1 MPKCSRFFSSHV
13 LILLYLF
20 HVHVENTIS
29 EEMRS
34 TVGIGLVL
42 DMNSTFGTMVNMCM
56 DMAVS
61 DFYQAHPNHITRLQ
75 LHKKDAKSVLDA
87 NVAVLELINAEEVCG
102 IFAPH
107 GSEQEAFAAAI
118 GETVRLPI
126 ISFTARSSSVSY
138 KDNRYF
144 VSTTPDEAVQSHA
157 LAAICQ
163 KFEWPEVVIL
173 YEDDTEYGNNFVSRT
188 INVFHDA
195 GIEVPYK
202 TSIATS
208 ANDSHILK
216 ELKMLKKKKTRV
228 FLVHAVPALGSR
240 LFDIASNAGMM
251 KEGYAWVVTDSLS
264 IFLDSVDFS
273 ARDSMDGV
281 LGIRPYLFASK
292 KLKSFQERW
301 KRNMLLN
308 NTTSGSITEVNIHGL
323 WAYDAVT
330 ALAIAIENIRRV
342 NSSLLDVNGDKNR
355 TDNRGLRISVLGQ
368 MLLSEVSNTKFRGL
382 AGDFELVDGKLKA
395 SAFEIFNI
403 IGNGE
408 RKLGFWTLER
418 GIIRELN
425 SSFVEPTNSVSTN
438 ELKNVL
444 WPGNSVMRPK
454 GRAILETED
463 LRIGIPWKPGFKE
476 FVNVVIDPTTNQTNV
491 NGFCIDIFLAALKVL
506 PLSINYEFRIYNDS
520 KSSNWSYDSML
531 HKIPEEYDMVVADTT
546 IWAPRAEYV
555 DFSLPYSESGA
566 VLVVK
571 NKKPLNMWIFIK
583 PLRWDLWLAIGVTS
597 ILLGLVLCI
606 LERRAIEP
614 NGMTYWFPI
623 AFLVFPERNRL
634 SNNWSVFVLV
644 CWLLM
649 AFVLMQSFTANLS
662 AILTVDQLEFDF
674 SDDYYV
680 GYHEGSFMKKFL
692 TEQRHIRESRLRAYS
707 SIEAFHD
714 AMSRGSKKGGVD
726 AVFDEI
732 PYMKLFLI
740 RYKSEYKIVGPTYTT
755 GGMGFAFP
763 TGSPLVAYFSRAILN
778 VTQGSEMISLE
789 QKNFGPGYSS
799 QDPLSSVI
807 SQGTSSLSLREFGGL
822 FIITGLL
829 IAFALVYSE
838 SEAIGHFIQNYFSIF
853 WTPRIPPVEAG
864 ARVIEVAEDAGN
876 IPPSPGEDARLIREP
891 EEIEIIANA
900 AQNHG

>member
-1 MPKCSRFFSSHV
+1 
-13 LILLYLF
+13 
-20 HVHVENTIS
+20 
-29 EEMRS
+29 MRS

-42 DMNSTFGTMVNMCM
+42 DMNSTFGTMVNLCM

-61 DFYQAHPNHITRLQ
+61 DFYKAHPNHITRLQ
-75 LHKKDAKSVLDA
+75 LHKKDAKSVLDV
-87 NVAVLELINAEEVCG
+87 NVAVLELVKNEEVRG

-107 GSEQEAFAAAI
+107 GSKQEAFAAAI

-138 KDNRYF
+138 KENRYF
-144 VSTTPDEAVQSHA
+144 VRTTSDDAVQSHA
-157 LAAICQ
+157 LASICQ

-173 YEDDTEYGNNFVSRT
+173 YEDDTDYGNNFVSRT

-195 GIEVPYK
+195 GIEVSYT

-208 ANDSHILK
+208 ASDSHILK

-228 FLVHAVPALGSR
+228 FLVHAGPALGSR
-240 LFDIASNAGMM
+240 LFAIASNAGMM

-301 KRNMLLN
+301 KRNMLLKY

-355 TDNRGLRISVLGQ
+355 TDNRGLRISVLGPT
-368 MLLSEVSNTKFRGL
+368 LLSEVSNTKFRGL

-408 RKLGFWTLER
+408 RKLGFWTSEK
-418 GIIRELN
+418 GIVRELN
-425 SSFVEPTNSVSTN
+425 PSFVEPTNSISTN

-454 GRAILETED
+454 GRAILETEN

-491 NGFCIDIFLAALKVL
+491 NGFCIDIFLAALKIL
-506 PLSINYEFRIYNDS
+506 PLPINYEFRIYNDS

-566 VLVVK
+566 VLVFFAYW
-571 NKKPLNMWIFIK
+571 N
-583 PLRWDLWLAIGVTS
+583 A
-597 ILLGLVLCI
+597 
-606 LERRAIEP
+606 RAIEP

-707 SIEAFHD
+707 SILEFHD
-714 AMSRGSKKGGVD
+714 AMSKGSKNGGVD

-740 RYKSEYKIVGPTYTT
+740 RYKSQYKIVGPTYTT

-778 VTQGSEMISLE
+778 VTQGSEMSSLE

-822 FIITGLL
+822 FIITGSL

-838 SEAIGHFIQNYFSIF
+838 SEAIGHFIQNYFSSF

>member
-13 LILLYLF
+13 LILVYLF

-42 DMNSTFGTMVNMCM
+42 DMNSTFGTMVNLCM

-61 DFYQAHPNHITRLQ
+61 DFYKAHPNQRTRLQ
-75 LHKKDAKSVLDA
+75 LHKKDAKSVLDV
-87 NVAVLELINAEEVCG
+87 NVAAKNEEVCG

-107 GSEQEAFAAAI
+107 GSKQEAFAAAI

-126 ISFTARSSSVSY
+126 ISFTARSLSASY
-138 KDNRYF
+138 EENRYF
-144 VSTTPDEAVQSHA
+144 VSTALDDAVQSHA
-157 LAAICQ
+157 LAYICQ
-163 KFEWPEVVIL
+163 KFERPEVVIL

-208 ANDSHILK
+208 ASDSHILK

-228 FLVHAVPALGSR
+228 FLVQAGPALGSR
-240 LFDIASNAGMM
+240 LFAIASNAGMM

-264 IFLDSVDFS
+264 IFLDYVDFS

-408 RKLGFWTLER
+408 RKLGFWTLDR

-425 SSFVEPTNSVSTN
+425 SSFVEPTNSVLTN
-438 ELKNVL
+438 ELKNAYHVL
-444 WPGNSVMRPK
+444 WSGNSVVRPK

-476 FVNVVIDPTTNQTNV
+476 FVNVVTDPTTNQTNV

-506 PLSINYEFRIYNDS
+506 PLPINYEFRIYNDS

-583 PLRWDLWLAIGVTS
+583 PLRWDLWLAIGVAS

-614 NGMTYWFPI
+614 NGMTYW
-623 AFLVFPERNRL
+623 L

-707 SIEAFHD
+707 SILEFHD
-714 AMSRGSKKGGVD
+714 AMSKGSKNGGVD

-732 PYMKLFLI
+732 PYMKLFLT
-740 RYKSEYKIVGPTYTT
+740 RYKSQYKIVGPTYTT
-755 GGMGFAFP
+755 GGMGFVSF
-763 TGSPLVAYFSRAILN
+763 SNWLSISCVFSRAILN
-778 VTQGSEMISLE
+778 ITQSSKMISFE

-799 QDPLSSVI
+799 QDPLSSLI

-822 FIITGLL
+822 FIITASL

-838 SEAIGHFIQNYFSIF
+838 SEAIGHFIQNYLSSF
-853 WTPRIPPVEAG
+853 WTPYIPPVEAG

-876 IPPSPGEDARLIREP
+876 ILHSPGEDARLIREP

-900 AQNHG
+900 SQNHG

>member
-1 MPKCSRFFSSHV
+1 
-13 LILLYLF
+13 
-20 HVHVENTIS
+20 
-29 EEMRS
+29 MRS

-61 DFYQAHPNHITRLQ
+61 DFYKAHPNHITRLQ
-75 LHKKDAKSVLDA
+75 LHKKDAKSVLDV
-87 NVAVLELINAEEVCG
+87 NVAVLELVKNEEVCG

-107 GSEQEAFAAAI
+107 GSKQEAFAAAI

-138 KDNRYF
+138 EENRYI
-144 VSTTPDEAVQSHA
+144 VRTASDDAVQSHA
-157 LAAICQ
+157 LASICQ

-188 INVFHDA
+188 INVLHDA
-195 GIEVPYK
+195 GIEVPCK

-208 ANDSHILK
+208 ASDSHILK

-228 FLVHAVPALGSR
+228 FLVHAGPGLGSR
-240 LFDIASNAGMM
+240 LFAIASNAGMM

-308 NTTSGSITEVNIHGL
+308 NNTSGSITEVNINGL
-323 WAYDAVT
+323 WVYDAVT

-342 NSSLLDVNGDKNR
+342 NSSLLDLNGDKNR
-355 TDNRGLRISVLGQ
+355 TDNRGLRISVLGP
-368 MLLSEVSNTKFRGL
+368 MLLRELSNTKFRGL
-382 AGDFELVDGKLKA
+382 AGDFELVDGKLKV

-408 RKLGFWTLER
+408 RKLGFWTIER

-425 SSFVEPTNSVSTN
+425 SSFVEPTNSISTN

-444 WPGNSVMRPK
+444 WPGNSVVRPK

-463 LRIGIPWKPGFKE
+463 LRIGIPWKPGFIE
-476 FVNVVIDPTTNQTNV
+476 FVNVHHHV
-491 NGFCIDIFLAALKVL
+491 DIFLAALKVL
-506 PLSINYEFRIYNDS
+506 PLPINYEFRIYNDS

-583 PLRWDLWLAIGVTS
+583 PLRWDLWLAIAVAS

-623 AFLVFPERNRL
+623 AFLVFPE
-634 SNNWSVFVLV
+634 SKIFVL
-644 CWLLM
+644 
-649 AFVLMQSFTANLS
+649 
-662 AILTVDQLEFDF
+662 
-674 SDDYYV
+674 
-680 GYHEGSFMKKFL
+680 
-692 TEQRHIRESRLRAYS
+692 
-707 SIEAFHD
+707 
-714 AMSRGSKKGGVD
+714 
-726 AVFDEI
+726 
-732 PYMKLFLI
+732 
-740 RYKSEYKIVGPTYTT
+740 
-755 GGMGFAFP
+755 AFP
-763 TGSPLVAYFSRAILN
+763 IGSPLVAYFSRVILN
-778 VTQGSEMISLE
+778 VTQGSEMSSLE

-822 FIITGLL
+822 FIITGSL

-838 SEAIGHFIQNYFSIF
+838 SEAIGHFIQNYFSSF
-853 WTPRIPPVEAG
+853 WTPHIPPVESV
-864 ARVIEVAEDAGN
+864 RQLHDHPSQPKLAENDPLLESTGQ
-876 IPPSPGEDARLIREP
+876 G
-891 EEIEIIANA
+891 
-900 AQNHG
+900 Q